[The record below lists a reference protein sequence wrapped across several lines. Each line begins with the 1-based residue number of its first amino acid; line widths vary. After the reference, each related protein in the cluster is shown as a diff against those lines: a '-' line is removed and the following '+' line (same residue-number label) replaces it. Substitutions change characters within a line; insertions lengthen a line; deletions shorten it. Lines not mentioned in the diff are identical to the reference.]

1 MELAQVGP
9 TAQRVIDQVE
19 TVIVGKTE
27 TVRRAIVALLCSGH
41 LLIEDVP
48 GTGKTMLARALAR
61 SLDCTFKRIQFT
73 PDLLPSDITGTSVFN
88 QKTGEFVF
96 KPGPVFANIVLAD
109 EINRATP
116 KTQSSL
122 LECMEEFQVSA
133 DGVTRQLPIPFF
145 VIATQNNVEY
155 QGTYLLP
162 EAQLDR
168 FAMRLGMGYPSP
180 SDEAAI
186 LARQEQSHPIETVQ
200 PVLDGREVETIRE
213 ALKRVRVSPAV
224 KEYI

>member
-1 MELAQVGP
+1 MDLTEVGRRVN
-9 TAQRVIDQVE
+9 RVIVEVE
-19 TVIVGKTE
+19 TVIVGKRS
-27 TVRRAIVALLCSGH
+27 TVQKAIIALLANGH

-96 KPGPVFANIVLAD
+96 KPGPVFAHIVLAD

-122 LECMEEFQVSA
+122 LECMEEFQVTV
-133 DGVTRQLPIPFF
+133 DGVTHELPAPFF
-145 VIATQNNVEY
+145 VIATQNNIEH
-155 QGTYLLP
+155 QGTYPLP

-168 FAMRLGMGYPSP
+168 FIMRVAMGYPNKEE
-180 SDEAAI
+180 EAAI
-186 LARQEQSHPIETVQ
+186 LNSQVRSHPIYAVQ
-200 PVLDGREVETIRE
+200 PVLTGADLLEIRAALRETY
-213 ALKRVRVSPAV
+213 VSAAV
-224 KEYI
+224 NEYI